1 MPNLY
6 TLDVKSTRREQ
17 FIDVTADINRL
28 INQSGISEGVCHI
41 YVPHTT
47 AGVAINEGYD
57 PSVINDILLQ
67 LNKLVPI
74 NAVSTHQEGNSD
86 AHIKALLTGTDQT
99 IIVTGGKLLLGTWQR
114 IFFCDYDG
122 PRKRQVFIKISR
134 D

>member
-28 INQSGISEGVCHI
+28 IYQSGISEGVCHI

-47 AGVAINEGYD
+47 AGVTSNEGYD

-74 NAVSTHQEGNSD
+74 NAAFTHQEGNSD
-86 AHIKALLTGTDQT
+86 AHIKTLLTGTYQT
-99 IIVTGGKLLLGTWQR
+99 ILVAEGKLLLGTWQR

-122 PRKRQVFIKISR
+122 PRNRQVFIKING